1 MIGDDA
7 PEAVMPPGLEVT
19 VNDVAAGP
27 LLAGVK
33 DTTSEPK
40 LPPLERESIA
50 AIAGCKNDLI
60 SCEPWDPRIGIVVF
74 YLTLVLPIVDLAHT

>member
-1 MIGDDA
+1 MLS
-7 PEAVMPPGLEVT
+7 GLEVR
-19 VNDVAAGP
+19 VNEVAAGP

-40 LPPLERESIA
+40 LPPLERELIA

-60 SCEPWDPRIGIVVF
+60 NCEPCAPRIGIFLF
-74 YLTLVLPIVDLAHT
+74 YTTLVLLIVGPAHT

>member
-1 MIGDDA
+1 VPGVRPVTVRGDDA
-7 PEAVMPPGLEVT
+7 PEAVIPPGEDVT

-40 LPPLERESIA
+40 LPPFETESMA
-50 AIAGCKNDLI
+50 AKSGCKNDLI
-60 SCEPWDPRIGIVVF
+60 SCDPCDPRIGI
-74 YLTLVLPIVDLAHT
+74 